1 LAVDALAA
9 TGRPM
14 FIWEQ
19 FIYGSLQKKPFN

>member
-9 TGRPM
+9 TGM